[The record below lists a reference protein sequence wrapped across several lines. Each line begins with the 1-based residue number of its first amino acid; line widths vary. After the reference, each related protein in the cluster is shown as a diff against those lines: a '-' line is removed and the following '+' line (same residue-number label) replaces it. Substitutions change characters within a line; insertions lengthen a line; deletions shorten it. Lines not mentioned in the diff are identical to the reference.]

1 MKQIPPSFQFSL
13 LEWLNQWWFQYV
25 PFVQRIGMGQNFPW
39 LIDSAICVGVIL
51 HGLFGSQPNVSCC
64 ISFKLPGRRGHE
76 VGLSFLYLLAG
87 YYSFVS
93 SMALAPYRS
102 LYAMAIIG
110 YICFASRIIER
121 RNMVR
126 GDISSRRSRK
136 HSHRHWHRGSCS
148 FAIVWNRF
156 VHDSGSWFLVNGS
169 KPQKPAWCWG

>member
-1 MKQIPPSFQFSL
+1 
-13 LEWLNQWWFQYV
+13 
-25 PFVQRIGMGQNFPW
+25 MGQNFPW

-169 KPQKPAWCWG
+169 KPQKPAWVLGPVLGVSR